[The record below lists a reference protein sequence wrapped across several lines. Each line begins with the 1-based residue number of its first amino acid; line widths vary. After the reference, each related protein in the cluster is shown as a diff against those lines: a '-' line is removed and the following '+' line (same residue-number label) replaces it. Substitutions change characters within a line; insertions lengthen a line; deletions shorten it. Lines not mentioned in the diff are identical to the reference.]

1 MLCLMPKS
9 NATTLNGFAS
19 LSAIAFFAAEEN
31 SHSAPV
37 APSDQTYGSEHV
49 TSEMRSFPTIEN
61 AFALATSSSSGT
73 QRDSPKQRDRR
84 SVSAVEN
91 VNIVNI
97 QSSIHCSPKSARTA
111 PSHSPGLIPTFPM
124 CGTVKTTNCP
134 L

>member
-73 QRDSPKQRDRR
+73 AASAQMTALRQPVSRR
-84 SVSAVEN
+84 RIVSARVSTPA
-91 VNIVNI
+91 IPGTPCLLRY
-97 QSSIHCSPKSARTA
+97 SSRVCLER
-111 PSHSPGLIPTFPM
+111 
-124 CGTVKTTNCP
+124 
-134 L
+134 